1 MPDETNGGSSPSRFH
16 LSTLACQPSKFRITS
31 TENIHSSNNGP
42 ANPRMEF
49 LAMKGNLAAWI
60 GKHHHTATHSQYGS
74 WHSRRGLGDDTLFIQ
89 KEGHAISFPYLNLSN
104 KMYPSISSEFQKES
118 SYATSSAPPQPHF
131 SDYEDPVATGIPVP
145 LANQNNH
152 DPSRPRRL
160 NNASHSLSSGPWS
173 TTCGMSGT
181 LYTLILCLTGCSCF
195 YSCFYR
201 SKLRGQ
207 FFLEESPCTDCCVH
221 CFCEECALCQEYREL
236 KNRGFDLSIGDPPP
250 VFWRNSAVLLF
261 SCIFICL
268 TSFVF
273 DETGWHGNMERQ
285 KRLAAATAPPTE
297 ERMMR

>member
-1 MPDETNGGSSPSRFH
+1 
-16 LSTLACQPSKFRITS
+16 
-31 TENIHSSNNGP
+31 
-42 ANPRMEF
+42 
-49 LAMKGNLAAWI
+49 
-60 GKHHHTATHSQYGS
+60 
-74 WHSRRGLGDDTLFIQ
+74 
-89 KEGHAISFPYLNLSN
+89 
-104 KMYPSISSEFQKES
+104 MYPSISSEFQKES

-131 SDYEDPVATGIPVP
+131 SSFEDAMATGIPVP
-145 LANQNNH
+145 LGNQNNH

-173 TTCGMSGT
+173 TSLCDCFSDLNSCCLTCWCPCIAFGRIAEIVDRGSTSCGMSGT

-236 KNRGFDLSIGDPPP
+236 KNRGFDLSIG
-250 VFWRNSAVLLF
+250 
-261 SCIFICL
+261 
-268 TSFVF
+268 
-273 DETGWHGNMERQ
+273 WHGNMERQ

>member
-89 KEGHAISFPYLNLSN
+89 KEGV
-104 KMYPSISSEFQKES
+104 EFQKES

-173 TTCGMSGT
+173 TSLCDCFSDLNSCCLTCWCPCVAFGRIAEIVDRGSTSCGMSGT

-236 KNRGFDLSIGDPPP
+236 KNRGFDLSIG
-250 VFWRNSAVLLF
+250 
-261 SCIFICL
+261 
-268 TSFVF
+268 
-273 DETGWHGNMERQ
+273 WHGNMERQ